1 MQSNC
6 VDVDDGEIVC
16 ISWAS
21 QLDREPEP
29 RSWKDLHFG
38 AELGTGC
45 ERMHVLLTPVVQKH
59 WEWDGAEITGCRGSW
74 EDMPLF
80 AASLDF
86 NTAFDVAK
94 LNVMANVLDE
104 SRLHRGLISAFLKEM
119 RNLQG
124 LAEFFK

>member
-1 MQSNC
+1 MHQFGLHNWIANPSRE
-6 VDVDDGEIVC
+6 VGRTC
-16 ISWAS
+16 ILA
-21 QLDREPEP
+21 QNLGLD
-29 RSWKDLHFG
+29 
-38 AELGTGC
+38 ANTI
-45 ERMHVLLTPVVQKH
+45 HVLLTAC
-59 WEWDGAEITGCRGSW
+59 GAEALGNGAEMGCRGSC

-124 LAEFFK
+124 LADFFFTV